1 MHILPWYGTK
11 YIIGSILF
19 LIIFYYAPIPSFLPF
34 VALEIYFSL
43 ASEESELVLPKNL
56 DLQKKKLQRGPW
68 KDIDFFSK
76 EFEG

>member
-43 ASEESELVLPKNL
+43 AGEESELVLPKNL
-56 DLQKKKLQRGPW
+56 DYKKKLQRGPR
-68 KDIDFFSK
+68 KDIDFFSE